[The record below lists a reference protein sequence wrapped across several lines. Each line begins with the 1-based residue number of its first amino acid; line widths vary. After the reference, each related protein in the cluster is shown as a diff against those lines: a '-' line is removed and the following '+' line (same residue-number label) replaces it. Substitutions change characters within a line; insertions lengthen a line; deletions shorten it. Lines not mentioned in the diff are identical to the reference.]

1 MRFCL
6 LALLLF
12 NALFLSAQDESIPSS
27 FFTGVY
33 YLEHENFTLG
43 ISGESVIPG
52 QIVEV
57 ENVPDQPNLRKI
69 SINGADF
76 VSWETKDIIIDLS
89 DNELKLND
97 EFNYE
102 ISCQNSDIDVVI
114 DTAIEN
120 EPYIN
125 FEDDILV
132 LNYLEDVNL
141 SCGGPFN
148 SDMKFYKNGILTPDM
163 EPFILTFEVDA
174 GDEIGFDVSNTYQ
187 SNDMYTV
194 DWGDDTF
201 SPALTSTS
209 SHTYENGGT
218 YDIKI
223 WGQFS
228 AYLPGVPGQNQ
239 KILEVKQWGDIEWN
253 SVLGN
258 FQFTQDITLPE
269 NEAPNLEN
277 VTSLNNLFR
286 GSQMNAN
293 INHWDVSNVVL
304 MSGIFEDAPNFN
316 QPLDQWDV
324 SNIIF
329 LSRAFKNASS
339 FNQNIHDWD
348 VSNVTNMIRM
358 FKDAES
364 FNQPLN
370 NWDISG
376 VSNLTGLF
384 KNASNFNQEL
394 NNWDVSNVTNFIE
407 MFEGATNFNQDLNDW
422 NTSSAIQMTHMF
434 RFAENFNGAIGNWD
448 LSSLESMVGIFTGAK
463 SFNQDIENWDVSGV
477 VNFARVFQDA
487 ESFNQ
492 PLNNWDVS
500 NSSIFAG
507 MFNRAYD
514 FNQSLESWDM
524 SGANLI
530 MFNMFRGASSFNQ
543 PINSWELSN
552 ANISSIFYD
561 ALIFNQPL
569 DLWDFSDIPN
579 FTNLFKNS
587 GLDVNNYELLL
598 STFVEQGISDVTLN
612 NDGLVYCDSTNR
624 DILINDNNVEIL
636 NDSLGLTECTENAFI
651 TTWQV
656 EDSDLS
662 IIIPTS
668 NSYTYDFIVDWGD
681 GNISSNLSHQDDTSH
696 TYEEAGIYEVR
707 IFSEYPHFATLP
719 ETNQQSNNIQKL
731 QSVEQWGKIQWKSFR
746 KSFKN
751 ATQLIINATDIP
763 NLQQVESMREI
774 FKNASLVNFDMSGW
788 VVSQVKNFQSAFEDA
803 VSFNHPIGNWN
814 TNSAEN
820 MSFMFKGATSFNQ
833 NLNDWNTEQV
843 TTMESMFEDA
853 TNFNGQLNSFNLSN
867 LTNMKSMF
875 KNTTSF
881 NQPINEWDVSN
892 VITMEDSFRNAINF
906 NQPLNNWNVSQVNT
920 MFRMF
925 SGASNFDQN
934 INTWNVEGVI
944 NMNQMFRLANNFNQ
958 PLDNWNFNSNV
969 NLGGFLNFSGYQT
982 TNYDSLLSSFSEL
995 DLTNKNLGAATLL
1008 FCNVESRD
1016 FLINQRGWTIAG
1028 DTKRTDCD
1036 TYSIEDFELKELIS
1050 IYPNPSQHYLFI
1062 SAIKANDIIKNVII
1076 YNVQGK
1082 LLSKNSPINSSST
1095 KLNIIDLKSGVYW
1108 INVTLSNGLV
1118 VKDKVIKID

>member
-6 LALLLF
+6 LAVLLF
-12 NALFLSAQDESIPSS
+12 NTLFLSAQDESVPSD
-27 FFTGVY
+27 FFTGAY
-33 YLEHENFTLG
+33 YLEHENFSLAV
-43 ISGESVIPG
+43 SGEPVIPS
-52 QIVEV
+52 QIIEV
-57 ENVPDQPNLRKI
+57 ENVPNQPNLRKI
-69 SINGADF
+69 TVNGADF
-76 VSWETKDIIIDLS
+76 VSWESKDIIIDLS

-102 ISCQNSDIDVVI
+102 IACQNSDIDVVI

-174 GDEIGFDVSNTYQ
+174 GDEIGFNVSNTYQ

-209 SHTYENGGT
+209 SHTYESGGT

-293 INHWDVSNVVL
+293 INHWDVSNVAL

-316 QPLDQWDV
+316 QPLDQWEV
-324 SNIIF
+324 SNVIF

-422 NTSSAIQMTHMF
+422 NTSSAIQMTYMF

-448 LSSLESMVGIFTGAK
+448 LSSLESMLGIFSGAK
-463 SFNQDIENWDVSGV
+463 SFNQNIENWDVSGV
-477 VNFARVFQDA
+477 VSFSWVFQDA

-500 NSSIFAG
+500 NSSNFIS

-530 MFNMFRGASSFNQ
+530 MSMFRGASSFNQ

-552 ANISSIFYD
+552 VNMNSIFYD
-561 ALIFNQPL
+561 AFSFNQPL
-569 DLWDFSDIPN
+569 DLWDFSNISN
-579 FTNLFKNS
+579 FTNLFRNS
-587 GLDVNNYELLL
+587 GLDVDNYELLL
-598 STFVEQGISDVTLN
+598 SIFVEQGISDVTLN
-612 NDGLVYCDSTNR
+612 NDGLIYCDSTNR

-636 NDSLGLTECTENAFI
+636 SDSLGLIECTENAFI

-668 NSYTYDFIVDWGD
+668 NSFTYDFIVDWGD

-696 TYEEAGIYEVR
+696 TYEEAGIYEVS
-707 IFSEYPHFATLP
+707 IFSEYPHFANLP
-719 ETNQQSNNIQKL
+719 ETSQQNSNIQKL

-746 KSFKN
+746 KSFEN
-751 ATQLIINATDIP
+751 ATQLIINAEDIP

-774 FKNASLVNFDMSGW
+774 FKNAPLVNFDMSGW

-820 MSFMFKGATSFNQ
+820 MSFMFKGAVSFNQ
-833 NLNDWNTEQV
+833 DLNDWNTAQV

-853 TNFNGQLNSFNLSN
+853 VNFNGQINEFNLAS
-867 LTNMKSMF
+867 LTNMKAIF
-875 KNTTSF
+875 KDAVSF
-881 NQPINEWDVSN
+881 NQPLNSWDVSN
-892 VITMEDSFRNAINF
+892 VITMESSFFNAESF
-906 NQPLNNWNVSQVNT
+906 NQPLDNWDVTQVNSMFRTFSRASSFNKNINSWNVAN
-920 MFRMF
+920 
-925 SGASNFDQN
+925 
-934 INTWNVEGVI
+934 VI
-944 NMNQMFRLANNFNQ
+944 NMNQMFRLASDFNK
-958 PLDNWNFNSNV
+958 PLNEWTFSPSV
-969 NLGGFLNFSGYQT
+969 NLTGFLNFSGFET
-982 TNYDSLLSSFSEL
+982 SNYDELLFAFSESEL
-995 DLTNKNLGAATLL
+995 SNKTLGVAGLLYCDIESRNILINNKNWSI
-1008 FCNVESRD
+1008 E
-1016 FLINQRGWTIAG
+1016 G
-1028 DTKRTDCD
+1028 DSLRTNCD
-1036 TYSIEDFELKELIS
+1036 TYSIEELDVKNIIS
-1050 IYPNPSQHYLFI
+1050 IYPNPSKNHITI
-1062 SAIKANDIIKNVII
+1062 SIENGSRQIEKVTLYDVR
-1076 YNVQGK
+1076 GK
-1082 LLSKNSPINSSST
+1082 LVGKMNNIGKNTTNQQLSHLS
-1095 KLNIIDLKSGVYW
+1095 SGVYW
-1108 INVTLSNGLV
+1108 INITLKDGLL
-1118 VKDKVIKID
+1118 IKEKIIKK